1 LNRQLGL
8 LLLLGACVAACA
20 GPGLFGSDQRT
31 LVRLYD
37 ADTGV
42 RLELANQSHPDYRD
56 LYSHPRS
63 EANLKL
69 APDELLESLLDRL
82 DDLNFDRLSAP
93 GGPPDQAALLGWLE
107 VSDGSQT
114 RTFAV
119 PRSGATREQLSSFAQ
134 MQLAVS
140 DTFTHVTGLQYI
152 DNPKGADLFRKQP
165 AAQPA
170 AGAQP

>member
-1 LNRQLGL
+1 L
-8 LLLLGACVAACA
+8 LLLYGASIACA

-42 RLELANQSHPDYRD
+42 RIELANQSHPDYRD
-56 LYSHPRS
+56 VYSHPRR

-69 APDELLESLLDRL
+69 APDELIESLLDRL
-82 DDLNFDRLSAP
+82 DDLNFERLSAP
-93 GGPPDQAALLGWLE
+93 GGPPDRSLLHGWLE
-107 VSDGSQT
+107 VSDGGKT

-119 PRSGATREQLSSFAQ
+119 PMTGATGEELSSFAQ

-140 DTFTHVTGLQYI
+140 EAYTHVTGLQYI
-152 DNPKGADLFRKQP
+152 DNPNGADLFRKQP
-165 AAQPA
+165 AA
-170 AGAQP
+170 GARP